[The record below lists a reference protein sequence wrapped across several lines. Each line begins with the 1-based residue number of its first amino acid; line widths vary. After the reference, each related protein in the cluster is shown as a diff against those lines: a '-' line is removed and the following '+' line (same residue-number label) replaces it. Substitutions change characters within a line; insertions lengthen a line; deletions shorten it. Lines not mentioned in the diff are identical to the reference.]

1 MRKSMK
7 ARGIVI
13 IDYDLPGG
21 YRDAADEQDKLQN
34 TVDALVKGNP
44 RVLYHEVDIRERR
57 GNHKP
62 DIKKM
67 KLRIS

>member
-1 MRKSMK
+1 MK

-34 TVDALVKGNP
+34 TVDTLVKGNP

-67 KLRIS
+67 KLRVS

>member
-1 MRKSMK
+1 MRKNMK

-34 TVDALVKGNP
+34 AVDTLVKGNP

>member
-34 TVDALVKGNP
+34 TVDTLVKGNP

-67 KLRIS
+67 KLRVS

>member
-1 MRKSMK
+1 MK

-21 YRDAADEQDKLQN
+21 YRDAADEQDRLQEV
-34 TVDALVKGNP
+34 VDGLVKVNP

-67 KLRIS
+67 KLRVS

>member
-1 MRKSMK
+1 MK

-21 YRDAADEQDKLQN
+21 YRDAADEQDKLQS
-34 TVDALVKGNP
+34 TVDTLVKGNP

-67 KLRIS
+67 KLRVS